1 MNFGKDFLL
10 VQFPYML
17 VRLIVS
23 AIHIFNFLN
32 CFVYLLVK
40 FVRSQ
45 LGITFSFYFSQYVLF
60 LFSVIHVYFLFVLC
74 G

>member
-1 MNFGKDFLL
+1 M
-10 VQFPYML
+10 QFPYML
-17 VRLIVS
+17 S
-23 AIHIFNFLN
+23 SFDCFCNSHIQFLN

-40 FVRSQ
+40 LVRSQ